1 MSSTK
6 STTDIQTHKSTTI
19 TNFSAFLDSLINSP
33 EPTDPKRADLI
44 CYWLKDFQQYLSQE
58 KEFDAKRIKSYKR
71 GDVIKVN
78 LGFNVG
84 SEQGGLRYAIVLDK
98 ENRHNAKTITIIP
111 LSSQKTN
118 KPINDR
124 DISLGQELYSR
135 LKSKYDSAFETLT
148 QRRIDC
154 DKKME
159 NVTFTLDILRK
170 ILTNTS
176 NITLGPPD
184 EHASIQDL
192 IAAQTENLEHLR
204 KEEQQIHEEEQ
215 SLQKISAEL
224 HRMRNGSVA
233 KIEQITTISKQRIYD
248 PKKSGDVLDGIRFSD
263 AAMEKIN
270 EKLKELYIF

>member
-6 STTDIQTHKSTTI
+6 NTKDIQIHKSTTI

-111 LSSQKTN
+111 LSSQKAN

-124 DISLGQELYSR
+124 DIFLGQELYNR
-135 LKSKYDSAFETLT
+135 LKAKYDSAFEALT
-148 QRRIDC
+148 QRRKDC
-154 DKKME
+154 DEKMK
-159 NVTFTLDILRK
+159 NVTLTLGILRK

-176 NITLGPPD
+176 DIASDTPD
-184 EHASIQDL
+184 EHDSIKEL
-192 IAAQTENLEHLR
+192 IATQTENLNHYH

-270 EKLKELYIF
+270 QKLKELYIF

>member
-6 STTDIQTHKSTTI
+6 STKDIHIHKTTTI
-19 TNFSAFLDSLINSP
+19 SNFSTFLDSLINSP
-33 EPTDPKRADLI
+33 EAADSKRADLI

-58 KEFDAKRIKSYKR
+58 KEFDATRVKSYKR
-71 GDVIKVN
+71 GDIIKVN

-84 SEQGGLRYAIVLDK
+84 SEQGGLRYAVVLDK

-111 LSSQKTN
+111 LSSQKAN
-118 KPINDR
+118 KPIYER
-124 DISLGQELYSR
+124 DIFLGQELYTR
-135 LKSKYDSAFETLT
+135 LKSKYDSASEKLTQKRSDCDEAMETVTLT
-148 QRRIDC
+148 
-154 DKKME
+154 
-159 NVTFTLDILRK
+159 LSILRK
-170 ILTNTS
+170 ILTNTP
-176 NITLGPPD
+176 NIASEPSD

-192 IAAQTENLEHLR
+192 IAAQTENLNHLHKVR
-204 KEEQQIHEEEQ
+204 KQLHEEEQ